1 MNITMFFLLV
11 AIGLCAGLLSGVLGV
26 GGGVVMVPL
35 MLFLLGF
42 SQYEAQGT
50 SLAVLVPPVTLV
62 AAYNYS
68 KEGYVNWKYALIM
81 SLFFVIGG
89 YIGAKFAVRID
100 AKILRKVFGI
110 VLLIIA
116 AKMIFGK

>member
-42 SQYEAQGT
+42 NQYEAQGT

-62 AAYNYS
+62 AAYSYS
-68 KEGYVNWKYALIM
+68 REGYVNWKYALIM

-100 AKILRKVFGI
+100 VKILRKVFGI